1 MTVQKDKAPNRLI
14 REKSPYLL
22 QHAYNPVD
30 WYPWGAEAFDKV
42 EREDKP
48 VFLSIGY
55 STCHWCH
62 VMERESFEDEEV
74 AAYLNEHFVP
84 VKVDREER
92 PDVDAVYMQ
101 ACQAMTGQ
109 GGWPMTVL
117 LFPDKTPF
125 FAGTYFP
132 KTARYGQRGLMDI
145 LSSCVHLWETD
156 RAALQKQGQALL
168 RRREEP
174 ESKAEREL
182 KARDIRAGFE
192 QLRLRFDGKNGGFS
206 PAPKFPTPHNLIF
219 LTRFAA
225 LENEGAAR
233 EMVTLTLR
241 QMYRGG
247 IFDHIGGGFARYSTD
262 ARWLVPHFEK
272 MLYDNAL
279 LLWAYTEA
287 WQAWGDPLFKTVAER
302 TADYV
307 LREMTGG
314 EGGFFSAQDAD
325 SEGEEGLFYVFRP
338 DEIVSVLGEK
348 DGAAFCRW
356 FGVTARGNFEGASIP
371 NLLDNPS
378 YAETGAYREHIPALY
393 NYRQSRARLLTDDKR
408 LTAWNALMT
417 AALAKAGHA
426 LERPDY
432 LTAAERAMR
441 FIESALTRPDGR
453 LYVRWREG
461 EAAGDG
467 YLDDYA
473 FVCLALLSLYDATL
487 KAEYLEKAA
496 GCAETMCRLFEDAQ
510 NGGFYLYA
518 EDGERLA
525 TRPKETYDGAMPS
538 GNSAAGYALARLAQI
553 TGEPKWLERSAR
565 QMRFL
570 AGSVVG
576 YPSAYCFALTAA
588 MLALYP
594 TREAVI
600 ATREAAAQSDVLRR
614 LARLYLPDVAVIL
627 KTPENERTLARLAP
641 FTAPYPIPE
650 RGARIYLC
658 QNNACAPPF
667 DDLDELERRL
677 RADSPAA
684 RPT

>member
-1 MTVQKDKAPNRLI
+1 MAQSQAPNRLI
-14 REKSPYLL
+14 NEKSPYLL

-30 WYPWGAEAFDKV
+30 WYPWGKEAFEKAR
-42 EREDKP
+42 REDKP

-62 VMERESFEDEEV
+62 VMERESFDDEEV
-74 AAYLNEHFVP
+74 AALLNEHFVP

-92 PDVDAVYMQ
+92 PDIDAVYMQ

-132 KTARYGQRGLMDI
+132 KTARSGQPGLMDI
-145 LSSCVHLWETD
+145 LSACVHLWETD
-156 RAALQKQGQALL
+156 RAALTKQGQALL
-168 RRREEP
+168 RRMEEP
-174 ESKAEREL
+174 EVRAKREIS
-182 KARDIRAGFE
+182 REDIRAGFE
-192 QLRLRFDGKNGGFS
+192 QLRRRFDAKNGGFS
-206 PAPKFPTPHNLIF
+206 AAPKFPTPHNLIF

-233 EMVTLTLR
+233 EMAQLTLR

-247 IFDHIGGGFARYSTD
+247 IFDHIGGGFSRYSTD

-279 LLWAYTEA
+279 LIWAYAEA
-287 WQAWGDPLFKTVAER
+287 FQAWGDALYKTVAER

-307 LREMTGG
+307 LREMTGE

-325 SEGEEGLFYVFRP
+325 SEGREGHFYVFRP
-338 DEIVSVLGEK
+338 GEIVSVLGEE
-348 DGAAFCRW
+348 DGKAFCQW
-356 FGVTARGNFEGASIP
+356 FGVTERGNFEGANIL

-378 YAETGAYREHIPALY
+378 FADTGAFRAHIPALY

-408 LTAWNALMT
+408 LTAWNALMI

-426 LERPDY
+426 LERGDY
-432 LTAAERAMR
+432 LTAAECAMR
-441 FIESALTRPDGR
+441 FIETALTRPDGR
-453 LYVRWREG
+453 LFVRWREG

-467 YLDDYA
+467 FLDDYA
-473 FVCLALLSLYDATL
+473 FVCLALLNLYDATL
-487 KAEYLEKAA
+487 KIEYLEKAIECA
-496 GCAETMCRLFEDAQ
+496 GTMCRLFEDTQ

-518 EDGERLA
+518 ESGERLA
-525 TRPKETYDGAMPS
+525 VRPKETYDGAMPS
-538 GNSAAGYALARLAQI
+538 GNSAAGYVLARLAQL
-553 TGEPKWLERSAR
+553 TGEPLWMERSAR

-570 AGSVVG
+570 AGSVID

-588 MLALYP
+588 MLSLYP
-594 TREAVI
+594 TCEVVI
-600 ATREAAAQSDVLRR
+600 ATREPEIQNDVLRR
-614 LARLYLPDVAVIL
+614 LARLYLPNTAVLL
-627 KTPENERTLARLAP
+627 KTPENAAALEYLAP
-641 FTAPYPIPE
+641 FTAPYPVPDS
-650 RGARIYLC
+650 GARIYLC
-658 QNNACAPPF
+658 RGGACKAPF

-677 RADSPAA
+677 AAITPAA
-684 RPT
+684 RPS